1 MYNRNDFLRDAVTFT
16 VVCAAIMLWENPDA
30 RQALVMRVSLTG
42 KRFCQGQADWWQA
55 HATNWAQTYNR
66 ARL

>member
-1 MYNRNDFLRDAVTFT
+1 MSKQDFIRDAVVFT
-16 VVCAAIMLWENPDA
+16 VTAAILMLWENPDA
-30 RQALVMRVSLTG
+30 RQAFLMRVSLYG
-42 KRFCQGQADWWQA
+42 KRFCQAQADWWQL